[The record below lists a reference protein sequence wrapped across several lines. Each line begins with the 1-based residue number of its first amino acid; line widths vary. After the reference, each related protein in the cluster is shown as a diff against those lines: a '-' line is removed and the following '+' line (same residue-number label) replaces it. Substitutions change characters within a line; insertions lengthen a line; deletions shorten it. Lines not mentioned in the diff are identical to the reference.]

1 MTCTNE
7 ILELEISD
15 RGKGIPAER
24 QQDLIAARVGVGV
37 RGMQER
43 VRQFKGELDIIS
55 DNQGTKVIV
64 RIPIATDQVA

>member
-24 QQDLIAARVGVGV
+24 QQELIAARVGVGV

-43 VRQFKGELDIIS
+43 VRQFKGTLKIVS
-55 DNQGTKVIV
+55 DHQGTKVV
-64 RIPIATDQVA
+64 VAIPIFADLVP